1 LLIVAGSFDSDA
13 NILPFT
19 GKSFLKTIFDKYPY
33 LKFFGFGSGAALL
46 APLSD
51 LKVEHKD
58 T

>member
-1 LLIVAGSFDSDA
+1 VLIVAGSFDSDA

-19 GKSFLKTIFDKYPY
+19 GKSLKTIFDKYPD

-46 APLSD
+46 APLSG
-51 LKVEHKD
+51 LKVDFND